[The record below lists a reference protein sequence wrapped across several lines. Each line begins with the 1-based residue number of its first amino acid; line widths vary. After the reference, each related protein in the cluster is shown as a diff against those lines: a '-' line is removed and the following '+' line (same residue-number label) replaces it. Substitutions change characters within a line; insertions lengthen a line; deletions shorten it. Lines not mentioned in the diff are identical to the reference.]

1 MTGPDRILATLARK
15 GGSRLLDAAVKRA
28 LPDKPEPQPRNRN
41 LLRGAVGAV
50 ALRVATSSVPGAIV
64 VVSGALAK
72 KLYDRRRE
80 RKRADSK
87 KSSPGT

>member
-1 MTGPDRILATLARK
+1 MTGADRILATLARK
-15 GGSRLLDAAVKRA
+15 GGSRLLDVAVRRA
-28 LPDKPEPQPRNRN
+28 LPDKPEAQPRDRN

-80 RKRADSK
+80 RKRAGPK
-87 KSSPGT
+87 KASPDT